1 MEGIKDLPK
10 AKIRALKK
18 QFKYHQYEL
27 VKEFHTNENCDIKWL
42 CNYLKIS
49 RASYYKWL
57 NRKETKLEIENQM
70 VLECIQEIAESNNS
84 LFGTVKM
91 TYAINRRLSS
101 SYNHKRI
108 YRLMCVNGIESNFR
122 KEKRYTW
129 KRSTPETTA
138 ENILARKFEVSK
150 PNEVWCTDVTEVAY
164 PGIKQKAYIS
174 SYIDLYDRTIPG
186 LFVSPR
192 NDAILAN
199 TALEKAVEA
208 NPNATPLHHSDRGFA
223 YTREPFKHK
232 LEELGMTQSMSRV
245 SRCIDNGPCESFQG
259 IIKDM
264 LLVLYP
270 NLETYEEL
278 VEAIYKTY
286 DYYQYEYPQTRF
298 HGLTAMEVREAALTS
313 ETPKLYP
320 ITPNPRVVKY
330 WKHIDE
336 LKYRQNENQVEIN
349 QLG

>member
-1 MEGIKDLPK
+1 MPK
-10 AKIRALKK
+10 AKRIEIVR
-18 QFKYHQYEL
+18 QYRYQQYEL
-27 VKEFHTNENCDIKWL
+27 IREQHDREGWDIQWT
-42 CNYLKIS
+42 CRQLKVS
-49 RASYYKWL
+49 RAAYYKWL
-57 NRKETKLEIENQM
+57 TRKETAQEIENKE
-70 VLECIQEIAESNNS
+70 VLECIKEIAQSNNN

-91 TYAINRRLSS
+91 TYAVNRRMSG

-108 YRLMCVNGIESNFR
+108 YRLMCINGIESAFR
-122 KEKRYTW
+122 KEKRYRW
-129 KRSTPETTA
+129 KRNTPEITA
-138 ENILARKFEVSK
+138 ENVLNREFEVSK

-164 PGIKQKAYIS
+164 PGIKQKAYVS
-174 SYIDLYDRTIPG
+174 SYIDLYDRTTPG
-186 LFVSPR
+186 VYVSPR
-192 NDAILAN
+192 NDTHLVQI
-199 TALEKAVEA
+199 ALEKAVEA

-264 LLVLYP
+264 LIVLYP
-270 NLETYEEL
+270 DLKTYEEL

-286 DYYQYEYPQTRF
+286 EYYQYEYPQARF
-298 HGLTAMEVREAALTS
+298 HGLTAMEVREAAITS
-313 ETPKLYP
+313 DTPHKYP
-320 ITPNPRVVKY
+320 ISPNPRVVKY

-336 LKYRQNENQVEIN
+336 LKQRQNENQVEIN

>member
-1 MEGIKDLPK
+1 MPK
-10 AKIRALKK
+10 AKIKALKK

-70 VLECIQEIAESNNS
+70 ILECIRDIAKSNNS

-91 TYAINRRLSS
+91 TYVVNRRMSS
-101 SYNHKRI
+101 KYNHKRI
-108 YRLMCVNGIESNFR
+108 YRIMCVNGIESNFR
-122 KEKRYTW
+122 KAKHYRW

-138 ENILARKFEVSK
+138 ENVLNREFEVNK

-164 PGIKQKAYIS
+164 PGIKQKVYIS
-174 SYIDLYDRTIPG
+174 SYIDLYDRSIPG
-186 LFVSPR
+186 LFVSSR
-192 NDAILAN
+192 NDAYLAK
-199 TALEKAVEA
+199 TSLDKAIEA

-223 YTREPFKHK
+223 YTREPFKHR

-259 IIKDM
+259 IIKEM

-286 DYYQYEYPQTRF
+286 DYYQYEYPQARF
-298 HGLTAMEVREAALTS
+298 HGLTAMEVREAALAS
-313 ETPKLYP
+313 NTPQKYP

-336 LKYRQNENQVEIN
+336 LKQRLNENQVENN